1 MDRKDK
7 REKRRDSAWTSRREP
22 RGSRLDVPLDTRRQI
37 IRRPQVDSDMFGRF
51 AETFARFMGTARF
64 LIYMTLFVAV
74 WLLFNALA
82 PDRMRFD
89 GYPFIFLTLMLS
101 LQASYAAPLIL
112 LAQNRQEDRDR
123 VIGEQDRTANTR
135 AHADMEFL
143 AREMASIRMAL
154 GEVATRDYVR
164 SELRSLVQELDGQL
178 RDGEAEHDDDTER
191 PRASGDGS
199 RREGRSR
206 AGPATGDGPVG

>member
-1 MDRKDK
+1 VDRATQSPSRTGPR
-7 REKRRDSAWTSRREP
+7 RERRERRDAKSGGGGRRDGARDARREP
-22 RGSRLDVPLDTRRQI
+22 IGSRLDVPRETRRPI
-37 IRRPQVDSDMFGRF
+37 VRRPQMDSDAFGRF

-74 WLLFNALA
+74 WLLWNWLA
-82 PDRMRFD
+82 PRPTRFD
-89 GYPFIFLTLMLS
+89 DYPFIFLTLMLS

-123 VIGEQDRTANTR
+123 VIAEQDRTANSR

-143 AREMASIRMAL
+143 AREMASLRMAL

-164 SELRSLVQELDGQL
+164 SELRSLLQELEEQRH
-178 RDGEAEHDDDTER
+178 RDGDDE
-191 PRASGDGS
+191 DGS
-199 RREGRSR
+199 G
-206 AGPATGDGPVG
+206 

>member
-1 MDRKDK
+1 VDRPSGVPKAA
-7 REKRRDSAWTSRREP
+7 RGERREVRRAET
-22 RGSRLDVPLDTRRQI
+22 RGPRLDVPKETRRPI
-37 IRRPQVDSDMFGRF
+37 VRRPQLDSDAFGRF

-64 LIYMTLFVAV
+64 LIYMTLFVVV
-74 WLLFNALA
+74 WLAYNGLA
-82 PDRMRFD
+82 PKASQFD

-123 VIGEQDRTANTR
+123 VIAEQDRTANTR

-143 AREMASIRMAL
+143 AREMASLRMAL

-164 SELRSLVQELDGQL
+164 SELRSLMQELEEQWQ
-178 RDGEAEHDDDTER
+178 RDDEAPEN
-191 PRASGDGS
+191 
-199 RREGRSR
+199 
-206 AGPATGDGPVG
+206 AT

>member
-1 MDRKDK
+1 VARTPGAPQRDRASRDA
-7 REKRRDSAWTSRREP
+7 RRDA
-22 RGSRLDVPLDTRRQI
+22 RGPRLDVPRETRRQLV
-37 IRRPQVDSDMFGRF
+37 RRPQVDADTFGRF

-64 LIYMTLFVAV
+64 LMYMTLFVAV
-74 WLLFNALA
+74 WLLFNWLA
-82 PDRMRFD
+82 PGRMVFD

-123 VIGEQDRTANTR
+123 VIAEQDRTANTR

-143 AREMASIRMAL
+143 AREMASLRMAL

-164 SELRSLVQELDGQL
+164 SELRSLVQELED
-178 RDGEAEHDDDTER
+178 A
-191 PRASGDGS
+191 
-199 RREGRSR
+199 RRQDENADEES
-206 AGPATGDGPVG
+206 